1 MSVLTKVADGA
12 RKILDPKKGAAPD
25 PARSEK
31 APWQKNAPPKGAE
44 GLTELLVWAVP
55 TVNTRLLICHA
66 PGEDGGNPMNLVN
79 VTVRDNS
86 LFLKKMALRARRVT
100 DRKFNLEGPLPRRRG
115 HW

>member
-1 MSVLTKVADGA
+1 MSVLTKAADA
-12 RKILDPKKGAAPD
+12 TRKILQPKRAGEPTPT
-25 PARSEK
+25 PAVK
-31 APWQKNAPPKGAE
+31 PAWQKNAPPKWAE
-44 GLTELLVWAVP
+44 GLTELVVWSVP
-55 TVNTRLLICHA
+55 AVNTRLLICHE
-66 PGEDGGNPMNLVN
+66 PGADGGNPMNLVN